1 MLTDAVAR
9 RGPGSEPAGLRYAEA
24 MAAVSETS
32 PVAAKNRGADFP
44 RIARFLREI
53 TAILPQGSSVA
64 GAWAFAGASASCGS
78 GPNAAETENYA
89 CACLERGQA
98 AAPYMKVWASGRRR
112 QAFVLRLPAGA
123 TLPEAIW
130 NFAVNQFESVL
141 DSERA
146 DRQVQA
152 LDASKQLQ
160 QALFNISEVVQSD
173 ASMDEVLEIIHKD
186 VAQLMYARNF
196 MVLTWDR
203 ETDLVQLRYF
213 VDEMDQAS
221 KVASREP
228 RPATQMSESLAVR
241 MMIEG
246 RAMLGPSDDL
256 CIALGVSTD
265 PRYGSPSKAWL
276 GVPMSSRGVVRGA
289 IVVQS
294 YEEEAEYS
302 EESLRILEFVAQH
315 LQMALDQ
322 RREVDALEARVI
334 ERTRQLRQANTVLR
348 AEISERQR
356 GEALQRTLF
365 RISELSSAPISG
377 ERFFAEVH
385 EIISKLVEC
394 HNFFIAML
402 DETGDFLDLVYRV
415 DLQDTTPRRRH
426 RRTSA
431 TDYVV
436 SQGRPVLLDR
446 QGIQKMIDEGQ
457 VDPGGDV
464 PYSWLGVP
472 LRKDNTV
479 IGAMVVQSYD
489 AGVTYDERD
498 LELFVFA
505 AQQVGGALTRR
516 AAVVDLENRV
526 ERRTQELARS
536 NRALLAEIAERI
548 RVEDRL
554 HHQAQHDVLT
564 GLANRRQLL
573 DRLARDVRNA
583 RSDGTSPAFA
593 VLYLDMDQFKL
604 VNDSMGHAAGD
615 EMLVDVA
622 RRLQEHVRPDDLVAR
637 LGGDEFAILTEHFDD
652 PLVIESM
659 AARIL
664 AAFERPLRIHD
675 RELFPSASI
684 GIAYWREGYVSGEE
698 LLRDADAAMYRAK
711 ALGRGKFMVF
721 DEEMRAESMRL
732 LDLEADLRRAINNE
746 SFDVVYQPVVAF
758 ETRQVVGHEAL
769 VRWIAPDG
777 RHILPDDFIGMGE
790 DSGLIQAVDWLVY
803 RKVARWLAQP
813 GSTYVSI
820 NVSPQHF
827 QSGDFV
833 ERLIEVMNEA
843 GAAVARLRI
852 EITES
857 ALMEDDGLAME
868 VLMKLRRHGIKT
880 LLDDFGTGYSALSYL
895 RRFPLWGIKVDRAF
909 VSGIKADGDGSSEA
923 LVNAI
928 VAMSKALDLE
938 CVAEG
943 VETEYQ
949 AEHLAAAGCGFAQG
963 FLYGRPGLLAS

>member
-1 MLTDAVAR
+1 M
-9 RGPGSEPAGLRYAEA
+9 
-24 MAAVSETS
+24 
-32 PVAAKNRGADFP
+32 
-44 RIARFLREI
+44 REI
-53 TAILPQGSSVA
+53 GAILPAGSSVA
-64 GAWAFAGASASCGS
+64 GAWSFGGASASCSS
-78 GPNAAETENYA
+78 GPDANN
-89 CACLERGQA
+89 LEAFALSALSQDPA
-98 AAPYMKVWASGRRR
+98 VAPHLKVWTSGRRR
-112 QAFVLRLPAGA
+112 QALALHLLDGAVL
-123 TLPEAIW
+123 EASIW
-130 NFAVNQFESVL
+130 NFVVSQFESVL

-146 DRQVQA
+146 DRQVKA

-203 ETDLVQLRYF
+203 DTDLVQLRYF
-213 VDEMDQAS
+213 VDEMDEAS
-221 KVASREP
+221 KVASRVP
-228 RPATQMSESLAVR
+228 YPATQMTQSLAVR
-241 MMIEG
+241 MMIG
-246 RAMLGPSDDL
+246 GKPLLGPSDDL
-256 CIALGVSTD
+256 CVSLGISTH
-265 PRYGSPSKAWL
+265 PAYGSPSRAWL
-276 GVPMSSRGVVRGA
+276 GVPMMSGGVVRGA

-322 RREVDALEARVI
+322 RREIDALEARVY
-334 ERTRQLRQANTVLR
+334 ERTHQLRNANMILQN
-348 AEISERQR
+348 EISERQR

-365 RISELSSAPISG
+365 RISELSTAPISG
-377 ERFFAEVH
+377 ERFFSEVH
-385 EIISKLVEC
+385 EIISKLVDC
-394 HNFFIAML
+394 QNFFIALL
-402 DETGDFLDLVYRV
+402 DESHEYLELAYRI
-415 DLQDTTPRRRH
+415 DLQGAAPRRRH
-426 RRTSA
+426 RLNSI

-436 SQGRPVLLDR
+436 SHGRPTLLDR
-446 QGIQKMIDEGQ
+446 PAIQKMIEEGR
-457 VDPGGDV
+457 VEAAGEI

-472 LRKDNTV
+472 LRKENSV
-479 IGAMVVQSYD
+479 IGAMVVQSYNEH
-489 AGVTYDERD
+489 VVYDERD

-505 AQQVGGALTRR
+505 AQQVGGALSRR
-516 AAVVDLENRV
+516 TAVVELENRV
-526 ERRTQELARS
+526 TRRTQELARS

-573 DRLARDVRNA
+573 DRLSRDMRNA
-583 RSDGTSPAFA
+583 RSDGTVPSFA

-637 LGGDEFAILTEHFDD
+637 LGGDEFAILTEHFED
-652 PLVIESM
+652 PMVIESM

-684 GIAYWREGYVSGEE
+684 GIAYWREGYFNGEE

-721 DEEMRAESMRL
+721 DEEMRAESVRL

-746 SFDVVYQPVVAF
+746 SFEVVYQPVVAF
-758 ETRQVVGHEAL
+758 SGGEVVGYEAL
-769 VRWIAPDG
+769 VRWIDADG
-777 RHILPDDFIGMGE
+777 SYVLPDDFIGMGE

-803 RKVARWLAQP
+803 RKVARRLAAP
-813 GSTYVSI
+813 GTTYISI

-833 ERLIEVMNEA
+833 ERLIEMLSDA
-843 GAAVARLRI
+843 GADVNRLRI
-852 EITES
+852 EITEN

-868 VLMKLRRHGIKT
+868 VLVKLRRHGVKT

-895 RRFPLWGIKVDRAF
+895 RRFPLYGIKVDRSF
-909 VSGIKADGDGSSEA
+909 ISGMHGDSDGSSEA

-928 VAMSKALDLE
+928 IAMSHALNLE

-949 AEHLAAAGCGFAQG
+949 AQHLAAAGCGFAQG
-963 FLYGRPGLLAS
+963 FLYGRPAALSN

>member
-1 MLTDAVAR
+1 MQSRYGFAMRYSASMGAATNT
-9 RGPGSEPAGLRYAEA
+9 STNAGENGCAE
-24 MAAVSETS
+24 
-32 PVAAKNRGADFP
+32 FP
-44 RIARFLREI
+44 RIARFLHEVGD
-53 TAILPQGSSVA
+53 ILPEGSAVA
-64 GAWAFAGASASCGS
+64 GAWAIGGASASCSS
-78 GPNAAETENYA
+78 GADSKHIEAFALSLLTQSQPP
-89 CACLERGQA
+89 G
-98 AAPYMKVWASGRRR
+98 PHFKVWTSGRRK
-112 QAFVLRLPAGA
+112 QAFVIRLPEGA
-123 TLPEAIW
+123 TLAPSLW
-130 NFAVNQFESVL
+130 NFSVSQFESVL

-146 DRQVQA
+146 DRQVKA

-173 ASMDEVLEIIHKD
+173 ASMDEILEIIHKD

-203 ETDLVQLRYF
+203 DTDLVQLRYF
-213 VDEMDQAS
+213 IDEMDQAS
-221 KVASREP
+221 EVNTREP
-228 RPATQMSESLAVR
+228 RPVSEMRHSLAVR
-241 MMIEG
+241 MMMEG
-246 RAMLGPSDDL
+246 KALLGPSDDL

-265 PRYGSPSKAWL
+265 PIYGSPSKAWL
-276 GVPMSSRGVVRGA
+276 GVPMSSRGTVRGA

-322 RREVDALEARVI
+322 RREFDALEARVI
-334 ERTRQLRQANTVLR
+334 ERTQQLRQVNAVLQT
-348 AEISERQR
+348 EISERQR

-394 HNFFIAML
+394 QNFFIALL
-402 DETGDFLDLVYRV
+402 DDSGEYLELVYRV
-415 DLQDTTPRRRH
+415 DVLGNVPRRRH
-426 RRTSA
+426 RSKSA
-431 TDYVV
+431 SDYVV
-436 SQGRPVLLDR
+436 THGRPTLLDR
-446 QGIQKMIDEGQ
+446 TSIQRMIDDGQ
-457 VDPGGDV
+457 LETKGQL

-472 LRKDNTV
+472 LRKDNNV

-489 AGVTYDERD
+489 PGVTYDERD

-505 AQQVGGALTRR
+505 AQQVGGALSRR
-516 AAVVDLENRV
+516 AAVVELENRV

-573 DRLARDVRNA
+573 DRLARDMRNA
-583 RSDGTSPAFA
+583 RSDGTAPSFA

-622 RRLQEHVRPDDLVAR
+622 RRLQAHVRPDDLVAR
-637 LGGDEFAILTEHFDD
+637 LGGDEFAILTEHFED
-652 PLVIESM
+652 PIVIETM
-659 AARIL
+659 AGRIL
-664 AAFERPLRIHD
+664 SAFERPLRIHD

-746 SFDVVYQPVVAF
+746 SFEVAYQPVVAF
-758 ETRQVVGHEAL
+758 DDCRLVGHEAL

-777 RHILPDDFIGMGE
+777 QQILPDGFIGMGE

-803 RKVARWLAQP
+803 KKVAQTLAKP
-813 GSTYVSI
+813 GNTYVSI

-827 QSGDFV
+827 QTGDFA
-833 ERLIEVMNEA
+833 EKLIALMTEN
-843 GAAVARLRI
+843 GADLSRLRI

-857 ALMEDDGLAME
+857 ALMEDDALAMD
-868 VLMKLRRHGIKT
+868 VLTKLHRHGVKS

-895 RRFPLWGIKVDRAF
+895 RRFPLYGIKVDRSF
-909 VSGIKADGDGSSEA
+909 VSGMSEHGDGSSEA

-949 AEHLAAAGCGFAQG
+949 ARHLESTGCGFAQG
-963 FLYGRPGLLAS
+963 FLYGRPGPIAG

>member
-1 MLTDAVAR
+1 M
-9 RGPGSEPAGLRYAEA
+9 G
-24 MAAVSETS
+24 AVSESTTI
-32 PVAAKNRGADFP
+32 AGANGCAEFP

-53 TAILPQGSSVA
+53 AAILPTGASVA
-64 GAWAFAGASASCGS
+64 GAWAFAGASASCSS
-78 GPNAAETENYA
+78 GRNSKDLEAFALSALAEEPSP
-89 CACLERGQA
+89 QA
-98 AAPYMKVWASGRRR
+98 FLKVWASGRRR
-112 QAFVLRLPAGA
+112 QAFVVR
-123 TLPEAIW
+123 TPEGSVLDTSIW
-130 NFAVNQFESVL
+130 NFAVTQFESVL

-146 DRQVQA
+146 DRQVKA

-186 VAQLMYARNF
+186 VSLLMYARNF

-221 KVASREP
+221 DVASREP
-228 RPATQMSESLAVR
+228 QPASQLTESLGVR
-241 MMIEG
+241 MMVG
-246 RAMLGPSDDL
+246 GKPLLGPSDDL
-256 CIALGVSTD
+256 CISLGVSTN
-265 PRYGSPSKAWL
+265 PKYGSPSKAWL
-276 GVPMSSRGVVRGA
+276 GVPMLSRGTVRGA

-315 LQMALDQ
+315 LQLALDQ
-322 RREVDALEARVI
+322 RREFDALEARVI
-334 ERTRQLRQANTVLR
+334 ERTGQLRHANNILQT
-348 AEISERQR
+348 EISERQR
-356 GEALQRTLF
+356 GETLQRTLF

-394 HNFFIAML
+394 QNFFVAFV
-402 DETGDFLDLVYRV
+402 DESGDFLDLAYRV
-415 DLQDTTPRRRH
+415 DSQDTTPRRRNRH
-426 RRTSA
+426 RSV

-436 SQGRPVLLDR
+436 TQGRPTLLDK
-446 QGIQKMIDEGQ
+446 QALLKMVEDGQ
-457 VDPGGDV
+457 VDAGGEV
-464 PYSWLGVP
+464 PSSWLGVP
-472 LRKDNTV
+472 LRKNNTV
-479 IGAMVVQSYD
+479 IGAMVAQSYD
-489 AGVTYDERD
+489 AGVIYDERD

-505 AQQVGGALTRR
+505 AQQVSGALSRR
-516 AAVVDLENRV
+516 SAVVELEKRV

-573 DRLARDVRNA
+573 DRLARDIRNA
-583 RSDGTSPAFA
+583 RSDGTALSFA
-593 VLYLDMDQFKL
+593 VLYLDLDQFKL

-637 LGGDEFAILTEHFDD
+637 LGGDEFAILTEHFED

-684 GIAYWREGYVSGEE
+684 GIAYWRSGYVSGEE

-711 ALGRGKFMVF
+711 ALGRGKFMIF
-721 DEEMRAESMRL
+721 DEDMRAESMRL
-732 LDLEADLRRAINNE
+732 LDLEADLRRAINKE
-746 SFDVVYQPVVAF
+746 SFEIAYQPVVSF
-758 ETRQVVGHEAL
+758 DSGEVVGHEAL
-769 VRWIAPDG
+769 VRWIGPDG
-777 RHILPDDFIGMGE
+777 NQIMPDGFIGMGE
-790 DSGLIQAVDWLVY
+790 DSGLIQAVDWIVY
-803 RKVARWLAQP
+803 KKVAHRLAIP
-813 GSTYVSI
+813 GTTYISI

-827 QSGDFV
+827 QAGDFV
-833 ERLIEVMNEA
+833 ERLLELMSEV
-843 GAAVARLRI
+843 GADPGRLRI

-857 ALMEDDGLAME
+857 ALMEDDSLAME
-868 VLMKLRRHGIKT
+868 SLMKLRRHGINA

-895 RRFPLWGIKVDRAF
+895 RRFPLYGIKVDRSF
-909 VSGIKADGDGSSEA
+909 VSGMSASGDGSSEA

-928 VAMSKALDLE
+928 VAMAQALDLE

-949 AEHLAAAGCGFAQG
+949 ARHLAGTGCGFAQG
-963 FLYGRPGLLAS
+963 FLYGRPELLIA

>member
-1 MLTDAVAR
+1 MGVVSSTTIV
-9 RGPGSEPAGLRYAEA
+9 GESNGCAE
-24 MAAVSETS
+24 
-32 PVAAKNRGADFP
+32 FP

-53 TAILPQGSSVA
+53 GAILPDGAAVA
-64 GAWAFAGASASCGS
+64 GAWVFAGASAACSS
-78 GPNAAETENYA
+78 GADRKNLETFA
-89 CACLERGQA
+89 LSALEQA
-98 AAPYMKVWASGRRR
+98 YPLEPYLKVWTSGRRK
-112 QAFVLRLPAGA
+112 QAFVVRVPAGA
-123 TLPEAIW
+123 TLEASIW
-130 NFAVNQFESVL
+130 NFAVSQFESVL

-173 ASMDEVLEIIHKD
+173 ATMDEVLEIIHKD

-213 VDEMDQAS
+213 IDEMDQAT

-228 RPATQMSESLAVR
+228 KPASKMTESLAVK
-241 MMIEG
+241 MMVVG
-246 RAMLGPSDDL
+246 KPLLGPSDDL
-256 CIALGVSTD
+256 CIEYGISTD

-276 GVPMSSRGVVRGA
+276 GVPMLSRGVVRGA

-294 YEEEAEYS
+294 YEKEAEYS

-322 RREVDALEARVI
+322 RREFDALEARVI
-334 ERTRQLRQANTVLR
+334 ERTRQLRQANAVLQS
-348 AEISERQR
+348 EISERQR

-365 RISELSSAPISG
+365 RISELSTAPISG

-394 HNFFIAML
+394 QNFFIALL
-402 DETGDFLDLVYRV
+402 DDTGEYLELVYRI
-415 DLQDTTPRRRH
+415 DLQDTTPKRRH
-426 RRTSA
+426 RLNSV

-436 SQGRPVLLDR
+436 THGRPTLLDR
-446 QGIQKMIDEGQ
+446 NGVQAMIDSGQ
-457 VDPGGDV
+457 VVPSGEV

-472 LRKDNTV
+472 LRKDNMV

-489 AGVTYDERD
+489 PGVTYSERD

-505 AQQVGGALTRR
+505 AQQVGGALARR
-516 AAVVDLENRV
+516 AAVGELEDRV

-573 DRLARDVRNA
+573 DRLSRDMRNA
-583 RSDGTSPAFA
+583 RSDGTAPSFA

-622 RRLQEHVRPDDLVAR
+622 RRLQDHVRPDDLVAR

-652 PLVIESM
+652 PLLIESM

-664 AAFERPLRIHD
+664 SAFERPLRIHD

-684 GIAYWREGYVSGEE
+684 GIAYWREGYVNGEE

-746 SFDVVYQPVVAF
+746 SFEVVYQPVVAIDRA
-758 ETRQVVGHEAL
+758 TVVGHEAL

-777 RHILPDDFIGMGE
+777 RRILPDGFIGMGE

-803 RKVARWLAQP
+803 KKVAARLANA
-813 GSTYVSI
+813 GDTYVSI

-833 ERLIEVMNEA
+833 ERLIAMMNDA
-843 GAAVARLRI
+843 GADLNRLRI

-868 VLMKLRRHGIKT
+868 VLMKLRRSGIKT

-895 RRFPLWGIKVDRAF
+895 RRFPLYGIKVDRSF
-909 VSGIKADGDGSSEA
+909 VSGMSADGDGSSEA

-928 VAMSKALDLE
+928 VAMSHALDLE

-949 AEHLAAAGCGFAQG
+949 AQRLVAAGCGYAQG
-963 FLYGRPGLLAS
+963 FLYGRPGSLDP